1 MPIYNEDGSTA
12 IRDDLFFSSSVKTPA
27 ALRGMLGA
35 LGCIDKP
42 VLVKVNWFS
51 GLPAQ
56 FTDAATLDLFLEAL
70 GGPAVI
76 LEAHSLMRNDGSRRI
91 SNENAREN
99 AKWIRDQENRFLDDN
114 GLSEVMEKQGARYVN
129 VTEEVWAGRVV
140 KQSNV
145 RSRVEERFAPL
156 VNGELYTAMPET
168 LLEYESAP
176 LISLGRLKLP
186 GPDGGTVPSLSL
198 KNLFGLVPDP
208 DRSGYHKKLAETVVD
223 MWALYGSYFT
233 PVGVVEAIYHGVREN
248 VDGALEAPWGRYND
262 LGATGVAVVGA
273 NPADVDAFAAGIF
286 GLDISESPVMA
297 EYERRVGPWDRM
309 LPLEAARYAAVNI

>member
-1 MPIYNEDGSTA
+1 
-12 IRDDLFFSSSVKTPA
+12 
-27 ALRGMLGA
+27 MLGA

-70 GGPAVI
+70 GGPAII
-76 LEAHSLMRNDGSRRI
+76 LEAHSFMRNDGSRRI
-91 SNENAREN
+91 SNEHAREN

-129 VTEEVWAGRVV
+129 VTEEVWAGRAADPTE
-140 KQSNV
+140 V
-145 RSRVEERFAPL
+145 RTRVEERSAPL

-168 LLEYESAP
+168 LLEYEGAP
-176 LISLGRLKLP
+176 LISLARLKLP
-186 GPDGGTVPSLSL
+186 GPDGGKVPSLSL

-233 PVGVVEAIYHGVREN
+233 PVGVAEAIYHGVREN
-248 VDGALEAPWGRYND
+248 ADGGLEAPWGRYND

-273 NPADVDAFAAGIF
+273 NPANVDAFAAGVF
-286 GLDISESPVMA
+286 GLDISESPALA
-297 EYERRVGPWDRM
+297 EYERHVGPWDRM

>member
-12 IRDDLFFSSSVKTPA
+12 VRDDLFFSSSVKTPA

-56 FTDAATLDLFLEAL
+56 FTDAATLDLCLEAL
-70 GGPAVI
+70 GGPAII
-76 LEAHSLMRNDGSRRI
+76 LEAHSFMRNDGSRRI
-91 SNENAREN
+91 SNGNAREN
-99 AKWIRDQENRFLDDN
+99 AEWIRNQEKRFQGDN
-114 GLSEVMEKQGARYVN
+114 GLSEVMEKRGARN
-129 VTEEVWAGRVV
+129 LNITEEVWGNRVADPTE
-140 KQSNV
+140 V
-145 RSRVEERFAPL
+145 RTRVEERFGPL
-156 VNGELYTAMPET
+156 VNGELYATMPET
-168 LLEYESAP
+168 LSEHKGAP

-186 GPDGGTVPSLSL
+186 GPYGGKVPSLSL
-198 KNLFGLVPDP
+198 KNLFGLIPDP

-233 PVGVVEAIYHGVREN
+233 PVGVVEAIYHGVREAA
-248 VDGALEAPWGRYND
+248 DGALEAPWGRYND

-286 GLDISESPVMA
+286 GLDISESPALA

-309 LPLEAARYAAVNI
+309 LPLEAARYADVNI